1 MGRVARATDLT
12 SNWRSCRQKRRGT
25 KGGEFLQEVA
35 DIGVELMGGQ
45 DPNMDGSPCH
55 TSAGACPLM
64 PCCFSD
70 RRMFY

>member
-35 DIGVELMGGQ
+35 DTGVELMGGA
-45 DPNMDGSPCH
+45 GSQHGWVTVPHKCWGLSFNA
-55 TSAGACPLM
+55 TLL
-64 PCCFSD
+64 
-70 RRMFY
+70 